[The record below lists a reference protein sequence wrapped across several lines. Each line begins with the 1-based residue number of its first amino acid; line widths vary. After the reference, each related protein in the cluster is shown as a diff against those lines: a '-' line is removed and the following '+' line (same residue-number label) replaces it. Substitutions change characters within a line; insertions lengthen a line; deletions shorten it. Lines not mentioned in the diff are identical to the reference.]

1 MEDSSSLCLLL
12 VCHLLSLLNRSLL
25 NCSLLRY
32 VDSASGGTGTLVNLP
47 LIHVLNLKA
56 LELLLMLLLLLH
68 VIRLLPFQLLLLNMM
83 LSY

>member
-56 LELLLMLLLLLH
+56 LELLLMLLLLH

>member
-32 VDSASGGTGTLVNLP
+32 VNSGSGGTGTLVNLP

-56 LELLLMLLLLLH
+56 LELLLMLLLLH